1 MDVGGKC
8 AGTVLGSMNMAAQ
21 LGGFVAPIVVR
32 ARADLLRRKRQAHRP
47 GRHRTNP
54 VLDATK
60 VVHAWTVIFCIYVAF
75 YFIGG
80 LAWLFLDP
88 VTPVEVD
95 EPGAKP
101 TGFPVIV
108 DGGQDLS
115 DKR

>member
-1 MDVGGKC
+1 
-8 AGTVLGSMNMAAQ
+8 
-21 LGGFVAPIVVR
+21 
-32 ARADLLRRKRQAHRP
+32 
-47 GRHRTNP
+47 
-54 VLDATK
+54 
-60 VVHAWTVIFCIYVAF
+60 VHAWTVIFCIYVAF